1 MDDVLNKLNEI
12 QENDETTE
20 ESRVRRRTKAY
31 PNKAQQLIETL
42 KKADEEKETTEEPKK
57 AGRPAT
63 GIKRNVFSV
72 SLETELIDEIN
83 QLSKE
88 TGLTRTMITEKALNL
103 FMEEQASF
111 YREMLGKK

>member
-1 MDDVLNKLNEI
+1 MDDLLNQLDQV
-12 QENDETTE
+12 QEDDTE
-20 ESRVRRRTKAY
+20 EEVTTRRRSRAY
-31 PNKAQQLIETL
+31 PNRALEL
-42 KKADEEKETTEEPKK
+42 KKELERANETSTDEPKK

-63 GIKRNVFSV
+63 GVKRHVFSV

-103 FMEEQASF
+103 FMSEQASF